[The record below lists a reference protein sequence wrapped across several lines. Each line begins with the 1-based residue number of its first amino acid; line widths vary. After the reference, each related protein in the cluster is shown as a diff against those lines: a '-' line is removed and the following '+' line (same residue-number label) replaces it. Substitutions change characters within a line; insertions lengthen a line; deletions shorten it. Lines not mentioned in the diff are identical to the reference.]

1 MTDFHDRDHIMRYID
16 GELDRDE
23 ATALEAELRVDSDLA
38 REIAQ
43 LMAVDKSLREA
54 FAVDEE
60 GEFEAQPV
68 LSPHQ
73 PAPHQSASPLRWI
86 TPMAAGVCFMVIG
99 VVLGWQMKP
108 VSGDS
113 ADLALWR
120 AAVQETL
127 ETQPSGTPVPWRGT
141 QAHPLGIIEV
151 NRTYKVS
158 DGRYC
163 REFRS
168 TMVAGVTRLAGIGVA
183 CRTME
188 GWWRMESL
196 TLRAVDD
203 GTPADFTNQI

>member
-1 MTDFHDRDHIMRYID
+1 MTHSHDRDHVMRYID

-23 ATALEAELRVDSDLA
+23 AAALEAELRVDPDLA

-54 FAVDEE
+54 FAIGRED
-60 GEFEAQPV
+60 EFEAQPV
-68 LSPHQ
+68 LPPQ
-73 PAPHQSASPLRWI
+73 ELALRQSASPLRWI
-86 TPMAAGVCFMVIG
+86 APMAAGACFMVIG
-99 VVLGWQMKP
+99 GVLGWQLKP
-108 VSGDS
+108 GTGES
-113 ADLALWR
+113 ADLASWR
-120 AAVQETL
+120 VAVQETL
-127 ETQPSGTPVPWRGT
+127 ETQPSGTPAHWRGT
-141 QAHPLGIIEV
+141 QAQPLGVIEV

-168 TMVAGVTRLAGIGVA
+168 TMEAGVTRLAGTGVA

-203 GTPADFTNQI
+203 DTPADFTNQI

>member
-23 ATALEAELRVDSDLA
+23 AAALEAELRVDPDLA
-38 REIAQ
+38 LEIAQ
-43 LMAVDKSLREA
+43 LLAVDKSLREA
-54 FAVDEE
+54 FAADKE
-60 GEFEAQPV
+60 GNFEAQPV
-68 LSPHQ
+68 LPPHQ

-86 TPMAAGVCFMVIG
+86 APMAAGACFMVIG
-99 VVLGWQMKP
+99 GVLGWQLKP
-108 VSGDS
+108 VTGDS
-113 ADLALWR
+113 ADLASWR
-120 AAVQETL
+120 VAVQETL
-127 ETQPSGTPVPWRGT
+127 ETQPSGTPVHWRGT
-141 QAHPLGIIEV
+141 RAHPLGIIEV
-151 NRTYKVS
+151 KRTYKVS

>member
-1 MTDFHDRDHIMRYID
+1 MTHSHDRDHVMRYID

-23 ATALEAELRVDSDLA
+23 CTTLEAEHRVDPDLA

-54 FAVDEE
+54 FAIDKEI
-60 GEFEAQPV
+60 EFRAQPV
-68 LSPHQ
+68 LLSDE
-73 PAPHQSASPLRWI
+73 PAPHPSASPVRWI
-86 TPMAAGVCFMVIG
+86 APMAAGVCFMVIG
-99 VVLGWQMKP
+99 GVFGWQLGP
-108 VSGDS
+108 GTSDS

-120 AAVQETL
+120 VAVQETL
-127 ETQPSGTPVPWRGT
+127 ETQPSGTPVHWRGT

-158 DGRYC
+158 DGGYC

-168 TMVAGVTRLAGIGVA
+168 TMVAGVTRFAGIGTA

-188 GWWRMESL
+188 GWWRLETL